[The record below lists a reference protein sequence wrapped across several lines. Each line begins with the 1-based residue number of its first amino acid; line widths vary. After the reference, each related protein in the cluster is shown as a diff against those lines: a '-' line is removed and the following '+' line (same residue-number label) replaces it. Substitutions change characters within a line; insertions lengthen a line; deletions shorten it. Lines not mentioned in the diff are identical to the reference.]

1 MGSIGARTDDTLET
15 ILSFQVENVEL
26 VDKRGYLTVSLTIAK
41 EGKLLLRK
49 PERIRDW
56 FQLLKVKAGR
66 KILSYDQALGRQT
79 SLTPQP

>member
-1 MGSIGARTDDTLET
+1 MGSIGARTDDTLEM

-26 VDKRGYLTVSLTIAK
+26 VDKRGYLTVSLTIGK

-56 FQLLKVKAGR
+56 FQRLKVKAGW
-66 KILSYDQALGRQT
+66 KIS
-79 SLTPQP
+79 